1 MTIFIPGNVPSSKNS
16 RVWTGKF
23 MVSSKA
29 VNTWRKNTKQYWM
42 DYRND
47 FKADYF
53 GRMPPSRYA
62 KPIRLSMHFIRG
74 NRHKFD
80 YNNMSNTV
88 LDEMVKYGW
97 IPDDNADIVIPVF
110 EPYTYDKKNP
120 GVWLEIL

>member
-1 MTIFIPGNVPSSKNS
+1 MKIFIPGNVPSSKNS

-29 VNTWRKNTKQYWM
+29 VNTWRKNTERYWEQYTSYW
-42 DYRND
+42 DLND
-47 FKADYF
+47 KRIY
-53 GRMPPSRYA
+53 
-62 KPIRLSMHFIRG
+62 PIRLSMHFIRG